1 MDAELDAALQT
12 FAVEKVAGIQA
23 HIVRMVAH
31 VEQLHQLIV
40 IDGQDSAGDH
50 FLTTFA
56 GIFLL
61 QAFNFLPVV
70 FHLLLKLLQ
79 IRCRKLQL
87 LPCLQLLILFVQ
99 RLDFSFMIFSVRFE
113 LLQKG
118 TVLLKLYL
126 QLFRFLLVG
135 LRIQLLLESVDLFL
149 HAGNLLWKVELRDHQ
164 DAMIP
169 VYPEHVGKIF
179 FVAQGNLLA
188 DFRIMHG
195 CRKIIQILRPLKHF
209 YAFVNRRPDA
219 LDGLVLKFFL
229 KVGSHI
235 HGRIKARLRRFDD
248 GGCIAL
254 VACVQ
259 RLQERNDIFVLT
271 VMRFLA
277 FLVWIHSG

>member
-1 MDAELDAALQT
+1 MENAVYGAVSAAFSALFHGMLQKQGVDSVEHAVQEGIGHNVEFADILFDIHQPVGFEQRQTIIQCSLDTAEGTMTDAELDAALQT
-12 FAVEKVAGIQA
+12 FAVEKVAGVQA

-50 FLTTFA
+50 FLMTFA

-113 LLQKG
+113 LLQKE

-135 LRIQLLLESVDLFL
+135 LRIQLLLEISSCMREICF
-149 HAGNLLWKVELRDHQ
+149 
-164 DAMIP
+164 
-169 VYPEHVGKIF
+169 GKLSFATIRM
-179 FVAQGNLLA
+179 Q
-188 DFRIMHG
+188 
-195 CRKIIQILRPLKHF
+195 
-209 YAFVNRRPDA
+209 
-219 LDGLVLKFFL
+219 
-229 KVGSHI
+229 
-235 HGRIKARLRRFDD
+235 
-248 GGCIAL
+248 
-254 VACVQ
+254 
-259 RLQERNDIFVLT
+259 
-271 VMRFLA
+271 
-277 FLVWIHSG
+277 